1 MNCRLAFYS
10 PEWESRIR
18 SFTLDEAQ
26 KSFVALPSAVI
37 DLSVQDIAVK
47 DLPRDLQRFD
57 SSFSER
63 TAEVPVHRRN
73 FNKDLHLYLC
83 IGQSNMAGRA
93 PIEEE
98 DQGIIERVYLLNNN
112 DQWEPAQT
120 GEYGT
125 QGHQGFNRFSTVE
138 VASKKNGLSLA
149 LPFSKVIAERVPH
162 AEIGIISN
170 AVGDTSIAKWQKEAG
185 TGLFEEA
192 VRRTKAAM
200 DYGQL
205 KGILWHQGEADRYN
219 DYYIEHLEL
228 FVTDLRS
235 ELGVGASEVP
245 FIAGQLLPGSKYEL
259 FNTTL
264 IVKISDKIANSA
276 YVSSE
281 GTGSIGD
288 NTHFNSESQ
297 RILGK
302 RYACKMLEM
311 MC

>member
-1 MNCRLAFYS
+1 MSNTDVSSSKPSLNLKEKWRL
-10 PEWESRIR
+10 EKMIGD
-18 SFTLDEAQ
+18 SFPQ
-26 KSFVALPSAVI
+26 
-37 DLSVQDIAVK
+37 
-47 DLPRDLQRFD
+47 
-57 SSFSER
+57 R
-63 TAEVPVHRRN
+63 TAEVPFHRRN
-73 FNKDLHLYLC
+73 FNKDLYLYLC

-120 GEYGT
+120 GEYGK

-149 LPFSKVIAERVPH
+149 LPFSKVMAERVPH

-170 AVGDTSIAKWQKEAG
+170 AVGDTNIVKWQKDAG

-192 VRRTKAAM
+192 VRRTKIAM
-200 DYGQL
+200 NHGQM

-219 DYYIEHLEL
+219 DCYIEQLSL

-235 ELGVGASEVP
+235 ELGICASEMP

-259 FNTTL
+259 FNTTM
-264 IVKISDKIANSA
+264 IGKIPDTIANSA

-281 GTGSIGD
+281 GTSSIGD

-302 RYACKMLEM
+302 RYAFKMLEM